1 MKERRRETGTYV
13 RIVLVVF
20 AALELILGLWLTIVP
35 KTFYDHVPTVNWTP
49 PYSDHLFHDFGG
61 ASLGL
66 GIVLAAAAIRF
77 DRFLIAISLIAYLA
91 FAVPH
96 LAFHLGHLEGDE
108 LGWSIALAVILPL
121 SVLVPASALAAVS
134 ASASAVERKVT

>member
-1 MKERRRETGTYV
+1 MRTYV
-13 RIVLVVF
+13 RAVLIAF
-20 AALELILGLWLTIVP
+20 AAFEVILGLWLSIVP

-77 DRFLIAISLIAYLA
+77 DRFLTAVALIAYLVYA
-91 FAVPH
+91 GPH
-96 LAFHLGHLEGDE
+96 LAFHLGHLENGQG
-108 LGWSIALAVILPL
+108 LLSTGLAVILALMVVLPL
-121 SVLVPASALAAVS
+121 VALAGV
-134 ASASAVERKVT
+134 RKLT

>member
-1 MKERRRETGTYV
+1 MRTYV
-13 RIVLVVF
+13 RVVLVVLAVF
-20 AALELILGLWLTIVP
+20 EVLLGLWLSIVP

-77 DRFLIAISLIAYLA
+77 DRFLTAVALIAYLA
-91 FAVPH
+91 YAGPH
-96 LAFHLGHLEGDE
+96 LFFHLGHLDGDSVA
-108 LGWSIALAVILPL
+108 LSTGLAVILAL
-121 SVLVPASALAAVS
+121 MVLVPLSALVG
-134 ASASAVERKVT
+134 VRKLT